1 VTRTPDAQPPD
12 RRGPRRIREGL
23 ARVSRE
29 LGIADPDAFEIV
41 TSRWEEIVGPA
52 VAARARPRHL
62 RDGVLTVEVDDGGWA
77 TQLRYSEADVIA
89 RYAAAGV
96 EIARVRVTVGRSA

>member
-1 VTRTPDAQPPD
+1 MNDD
-12 RRGPRRIREGL
+12 REPRDLRDGL

-29 LGIADPDAFEIV
+29 LGLAEPDAFATV
-41 TSRWEEIVGPA
+41 MSRWSEIVGEA

-62 RDGVLTVEVDDGGWA
+62 RDGVLTVSVDDGGWA

-89 RYAAAGV
+89 RYAAVGV
-96 EIARVRVTVGRSA
+96 EVARVRVTVGTRP

>member
-1 VTRTPDAQPPD
+1 MSKE
-12 RRGPRRIREGL
+12 RGPRSLRDGL

-29 LGIADPDAFEIV
+29 LGLAEPDAFEIV
-41 TSRWEEIVGPA
+41 TTRWSEIVGPA

-62 RDGVLTVEVDDGGWA
+62 RAGVLTVTVDDGGWA

-89 RYAAAGV
+89 RYATAGV
-96 EIARVRVTVGRSA
+96 EIARLRVSVDKST

>member
-1 VTRTPDAQPPD
+1 M
-12 RRGPRRIREGL
+12 
-23 ARVSRE
+23 SRE
-29 LGIADPDAFEIV
+29 LGLAPPDAFLIV
-41 TSRWEEIVGPA
+41 TDQWPAIVGPA

-62 RDGVLTVEVDDGGWA
+62 RDGVLTVDVDDGGWA

-96 EIARVRVTVGRSA
+96 EIERVRVTVGKTG

>member
-1 VTRTPDAQPPD
+1 MSDE
-12 RRGPRRIREGL
+12 RGPRSLRDGL

-29 LGIADPDAFEIV
+29 LGIAAPDTFGIV
-41 TSRWEEIVGPA
+41 TSQWPEIVGPA

-62 RDGVLTVEVDDGGWA
+62 RDGVLTVDVDDGGWA

-89 RYAAAGV
+89 RYAALGV
-96 EIARVRVTVGRSA
+96 EIARVRVTVGRSG

>member
-1 VTRTPDAQPPD
+1 MTDE
-12 RRGPRRIREGL
+12 RGPRSVREGL

-29 LGIADPDAFEIV
+29 LGIAEPDAFETV
-41 TSRWEEIVGPA
+41 NSQWPEIVGPA

-62 RDGVLTVEVDDGGWA
+62 RDGVLTVDVDDGGWA
-77 TQLRYSEADVIA
+77 TQLRYSEGDVIA

-96 EIARVRVTVGRSA
+96 EIARVRVTVGRSG

>member
-1 VTRTPDAQPPD
+1 MSDE
-12 RRGPRRIREGL
+12 RGPRSLRDGL

-29 LGIADPDAFEIV
+29 LGIAEPDAFEIV
-41 TSRWEEIVGPA
+41 TSQWAEIVGPA

-62 RDGVLTVEVDDGGWA
+62 RDGVLSVDVDDGGWA

-96 EIARVRVTVGRSA
+96 EIARLRVTVGRSG

>member
-1 VTRTPDAQPPD
+1 MSEE
-12 RRGPRRIREGL
+12 RGPRSLRDGL

-29 LGIADPDAFEIV
+29 LGIAEPDAFAIV
-41 TSRWEEIVGPA
+41 VSQWPEIVGAA

-62 RDGVLTVEVDDGGWA
+62 RDGVLTVDVDDGGWA

-89 RYAAAGV
+89 RYAVAGV
-96 EIARVRVTVGRSA
+96 EIARVRVTVGKSG

>member
-1 VTRTPDAQPPD
+1 MSDGRNDP
-12 RRGPRRIREGL
+12 GPRRLGDGL
-23 ARVSRE
+23 ERVSRE
-29 LGIADPDAFEIV
+29 LGLASPDAFRIV
-41 TSRWEEIVGPA
+41 TSQWSVIVGPA

-62 RDGVLTVEVDDGGWA
+62 RDGVLTVDVDDGGWA

-96 EIARVRVTVGRSA
+96 EIARVRVTVGKSG